1 MFAQDN
7 FEEYFK
13 LIDKENRINFNT
25 LQNPFVN
32 PTFEK
37 LRHIKITAIMLD
49 KVKIYDRWYK
59 KGDMIDDA
67 IIYEINT
74 KEIKF
79 QYDNLEIAIQINKM
93 IRLILINILFCHYLY
108 ALDCQKRLFDISI
121 NEKLSIQESLDELAK
136 YCSFSIIVKDKI
148 AKEKLEILQNSVNIH
163 QMSLDEIFNFFIKE
177 HDLSYDFDGKILRI
191 SGINTK
197 IFKISYITSIREGQ
211 SITKASVDA
220 KPRQSEY
227 SGSFDDAEDNMIKS
241 MEKFDFWQNIE
252 KEIIVLL
259 KNSHEDYEAKTPI
272 INPNAGLIIV
282 TGTNS
287 QLKSVKNY
295 LQKLEN
301 RLKKQVIIDVS
312 ILAVSLNENHSSG
325 INWQNFNIGLNSQVN
340 NENSFIQFQNGQGFV
355 KNLGLR
361 ANLNFDSIIN
371 FLSQNG
377 KTSVLSNPKLMAL
390 NNQQAIIS
398 VGDTINYQVKESSK
412 GTENGTTVS
421 ESYNNYSIFVGIL
434 LNILPEIS
442 DDGKIM
448 LRINPSL
455 SDFKYPEDNKRQK
468 EPRTIAP
475 DTIQKKLSS
484 VVQVENNQT
493 LILGGLISHD
503 KSNEKNS
510 INFLS
515 KIPILGSLFKG
526 EVLNSKATEIVF
538 IITPSIVD
546 SVNAPSLKDLGFKH
560 YE

>member
-1 MFAQDN
+1 MN
-7 FEEYFK
+7 
-13 LIDKENRINFNT
+13 IN
-25 LQNPFVN
+25 
-32 PTFEK
+32 
-37 LRHIKITAIMLD
+37 
-49 KVKIYDRWYK
+49 
-59 KGDMIDDA
+59 
-67 IIYEINT
+67 
-74 KEIKF
+74 
-79 QYDNLEIAIQINKM
+79 
-93 IRLILINILFCHYLY
+93 NILFCHYLY

-259 KNSHEDYEAKTPI
+259 KNSHEDYEAKIPI

>member
-1 MFAQDN
+1 
-7 FEEYFK
+7 
-13 LIDKENRINFNT
+13 
-25 LQNPFVN
+25 
-32 PTFEK
+32 
-37 LRHIKITAIMLD
+37 
-49 KVKIYDRWYK
+49 
-59 KGDMIDDA
+59 
-67 IIYEINT
+67 
-74 KEIKF
+74 
-79 QYDNLEIAIQINKM
+79 M
-93 IRLILINILFCHYLY
+93 IRLVFISFFFCSHYLY
-108 ALDCQKRLFDISI
+108 ALDCQKRLFDINIS
-121 NEKLSIQESLDELAK
+121 EKLSLQESLDGLAR

-148 AKEKLEILQNSVNIH
+148 AKERLESFQNSVNIH
-163 QMSLDEIFNFFIKE
+163 QMSLEELFNFFIKE

-191 SGINTK
+191 SGMDTK

-220 KPRQSEY
+220 KPRLSEY
-227 SGSFDDAEDNMIKS
+227 GGSFDDAEDNMIKS
-241 MEKFDFWQNIE
+241 MEKFDFWQDIE
-252 KEIIVLL
+252 QEILVLL
-259 KNSHEDYEAKTPI
+259 KNSYEEVKTPI

-312 ILAVSLNENHSSG
+312 ILAVNLNENHSSG
-325 INWQNFNIGLNSQVN
+325 INWQNFNTAFNSQAN
-340 NENSFIQFQNGQGFV
+340 NENSFIQIQNGQGFV

-361 ANLNFDSIIN
+361 MNLDFNSIIN
-371 FLSQNG
+371 FLSQSG
-377 KTSVLSNPKLMAL
+377 KTSVLSSPKLMAL

-412 GTENGTTVS
+412 GTENGSVVS
-421 ESYNNYSIFVGIL
+421 ESLNNYSIFVGIL

-468 EPRTIAP
+468 EPRVIAP

-484 VVQVENNQT
+484 VVQMENNQT

-503 KSNEKNS
+503 RADDESS
-510 INFLS
+510 VNFLS

-526 EVLNSKATEIVF
+526 STSHSKTTEIVF

-546 SVNAPSLKDLGFKH
+546 NANPPSLRDLGFKH

>member
-1 MFAQDN
+1 
-7 FEEYFK
+7 
-13 LIDKENRINFNT
+13 
-25 LQNPFVN
+25 
-32 PTFEK
+32 
-37 LRHIKITAIMLD
+37 
-49 KVKIYDRWYK
+49 
-59 KGDMIDDA
+59 
-67 IIYEINT
+67 
-74 KEIKF
+74 
-79 QYDNLEIAIQINKM
+79 M

-312 ILAVSLNENHSSG
+312 ILAVSLNESHSSG

-340 NENSFIQFQNGQGFV
+340 NENSFIQF
-355 KNLGLR
+355 
-361 ANLNFDSIIN
+361 
-371 FLSQNG
+371 QNG

>member
-1 MFAQDN
+1 M
-7 FEEYFK
+7 
-13 LIDKENRINFNT
+13 
-25 LQNPFVN
+25 N

-79 QYDNLEIAIQINKM
+79 QYDNLEIAIQINKNDK
-93 IRLILINILFCHYLY
+93 INLINILFCHYLY

>member
-1 MFAQDN
+1 
-7 FEEYFK
+7 
-13 LIDKENRINFNT
+13 
-25 LQNPFVN
+25 
-32 PTFEK
+32 
-37 LRHIKITAIMLD
+37 
-49 KVKIYDRWYK
+49 
-59 KGDMIDDA
+59 
-67 IIYEINT
+67 
-74 KEIKF
+74 
-79 QYDNLEIAIQINKM
+79 M

-377 KTSVLSNPKLMAL
+377 KTSVLSNP
-390 NNQQAIIS
+390 
-398 VGDTINYQVKESSK
+398 
-412 GTENGTTVS
+412 
-421 ESYNNYSIFVGIL
+421 
-434 LNILPEIS
+434 
-442 DDGKIM
+442 
-448 LRINPSL
+448 SL